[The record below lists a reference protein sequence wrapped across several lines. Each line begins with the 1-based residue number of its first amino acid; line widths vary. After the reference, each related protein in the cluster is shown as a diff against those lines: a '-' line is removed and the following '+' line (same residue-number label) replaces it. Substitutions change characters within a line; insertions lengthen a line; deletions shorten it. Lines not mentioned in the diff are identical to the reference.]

1 MCNSIKTYCPRCLC
15 ANVKKNGLFNKQK
28 TQQYKC
34 KSCSKKF
41 FLTGSSYFISDFK
54 KDLVKDLLLE
64 RLSLRGICR
73 VLKVSLTW
81 LLAFLKEI
89 WSDLPD
95 DLNVKLNFVKKMVS
109 GRFYIEMR
117 KCEADEL
124 WSFVQNKACVQYIW
138 LVQDRET
145 RQVVAY
151 EIGDRSRSTATKLWD
166 KIPKDLKE
174 NALFYTDDWDSYKTV
189 IPEGQH
195 LCSKYKKDTNHIER
209 LNCTIRHRCSRLVR
223 KNLAFS
229 KSLENHHL
237 AIKYFIC
244 NYNLW
249 CQKNYEQTAP

>member
-54 KDLVKDLLLE
+54 KELLKDLLLE

-81 LLAFLKEI
+81 LLGFLKEI

-95 DLNVKLNFVKKMVS
+95 DLNVKLNFVKKLVS

-124 WSFVQNKACVQYIW
+124 WTGRPRVC
-138 LVQDRET
+138 
-145 RQVVAY
+145 
-151 EIGDRSRSTATKLWD
+151 TK
-166 KIPKDLKE
+166 
-174 NALFYTDDWDSYKTV
+174 
-189 IPEGQH
+189 
-195 LCSKYKKDTNHIER
+195 
-209 LNCTIRHRCSRLVR
+209 
-223 KNLAFS
+223 
-229 KSLENHHL
+229 
-237 AIKYFIC
+237 
-244 NYNLW
+244 
-249 CQKNYEQTAP
+249 